1 MDEDLMTTIFEGFK
15 EILATLNLQDNI
27 IGYIC
32 CLTLLCLMLVVK
44 ILTICLVFRKVKSC
58 KGVSDLVEFEMMV
71 IWKQKQKLR
80 KDKVLNNY
88 IFSLML

>member
-15 EILATLNLQDNI
+15 EILARLNLQDNI

-58 KGVSDLVEFEMMV
+58 KGVSDLEELEMTM
-71 IWKQKQKLR
+71 I
-80 KDKVLNNY
+80 
-88 IFSLML
+88 